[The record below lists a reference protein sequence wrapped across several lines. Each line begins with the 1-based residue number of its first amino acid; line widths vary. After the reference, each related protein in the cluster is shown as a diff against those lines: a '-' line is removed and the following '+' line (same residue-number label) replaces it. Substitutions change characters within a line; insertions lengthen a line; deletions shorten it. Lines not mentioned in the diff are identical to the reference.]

1 MLSIERGGSMNRI
14 VLGLTVSCVL
24 GFVTVNAQNGPAGG
38 QMGMNQMQMMQA
50 CPMKVEGTTVE
61 VADTA
66 DGVAVTFTAKP
77 ANVAD
82 LQQRVERMA
91 NMHSSRGNMP
101 MGQKAMLAGTVK
113 YEALPTGARLTLKP
127 NDASKLK
134 EFREQVRSHAEQMK
148 KGECAMMQ
156 DMMMHGMMMQG
167 KSGGADKK

>member
-1 MLSIERGGSMNRI
+1 MKRI
-14 VLGLTVSCVL
+14 MVGLVLISAL
-24 GFVTVNAQNGPAGG
+24 GAIGALAQNSNSGG
-38 QMGMNQMQMMQA
+38 QMGMSQMQMMQA
-50 CPMKVEGTTVE
+50 CPMKVEGTTIA

-77 ANVAD
+77 ASVID

-91 NMHSSRGNMP
+91 NMHSAMGNMP
-101 MGQKAMLAGTVK
+101 MGQQHMIAGTVK

-134 EFREQVRSHAEQMK
+134 EFREQVRAHAEQMK
-148 KGECAMMQ
+148 KGDCAMMQ

-167 KSGGADKK
+167 KGNSPDKK